1 MAISIDRYEA
11 SIQLGFR
18 KKMIKLNCII
28 IIISIFY
35 YSNIQFDFGICYTHE
50 VIASF
55 EFEIYRRTE
64 HTQQYLQGKI
74 DFR

>member
-18 KKMIKLNCII
+18 KKMIKLNCI
-28 IIISIFY
+28 
-35 YSNIQFDFGICYTHE
+35 NIQFDFGICYTHE